1 MVEITELDKKIIREL
16 QKDLPLEKQ
25 PFSQIAKRI
34 GIEEEAL
41 LKRIQEFIQS
51 GIIRRFGATIYHNRS
66 GFEANVM
73 VAWKVPEEEVD
84 RVGETMAKFPEV
96 THCYARVTFP
106 EWPYNLYTMVHGRN
120 EEECLAVVEKIA
132 TATGVKNYRL
142 LFTEDTFKRATM
154 EYF

>member
-1 MVEITELDKKIIREL
+1 MELTELDKKIIKEL

-34 GIEEEAL
+34 GLEEETL
-41 LKRIQEFIQS
+41 LKRIKEFIES
-51 GIIRRFGATIYHNRS
+51 GIIRRFGVTIHHNRS

-73 VAWKVPEEEVD
+73 VAWEVPEERVDEV
-84 RVGETMAKFPEV
+84 GKIMAEFPEV
-96 THCYARVTFP
+96 THCYARITSP
-106 EWPYNLYTMVHGRN
+106 AWPYNLYTMVHGRS

-132 TATGVKNYRL
+132 AATGVENYRL
-142 LFTEDTFKRATM
+142 LFTEDIFKRATM